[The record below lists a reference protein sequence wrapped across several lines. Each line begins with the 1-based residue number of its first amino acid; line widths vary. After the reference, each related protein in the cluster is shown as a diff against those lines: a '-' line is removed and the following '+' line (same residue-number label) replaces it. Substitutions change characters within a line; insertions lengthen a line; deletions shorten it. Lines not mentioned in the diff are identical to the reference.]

1 MEITYDYYRIFY
13 YVAMYKSFSKA
24 AKVLMSNQP
33 NITHFMNNLE
43 NQLGCKLFVRSNRGV
58 TLTAEG
64 EKLYQHV
71 SVAYQHLHAAE
82 AELAMER
89 SMESGSITISASE
102 IALHLLLLPILGRF
116 HKQYPGV
123 RLRLLNH
130 STPEA
135 VDAVKSG
142 KIDFAVVSTPVE
154 ADSPLETRMLRS
166 FREILIGGQSF
177 KELQGKTLS
186 LKELKNYP
194 LISLGRETMT
204 FRFYERLFLSYGIEF
219 APDTEA
225 ATTDQ
230 ILPLVRCEL
239 GLAFIPESMAGEA
252 LERGE
257 VIQAV
262 LKEKIPDRHICM
274 IYDSQHP
281 LNTAARSFRR
291 LLEEDCEKVN
301 TLNRGID

>member
-135 VDAVKSG
+135 VESVKNG
-142 KIDFAVVSTPVE
+142 LADFAVVTTPLQAKKPLKST
-154 ADSPLETRMLRS
+154 SLM
-166 FREILIGGQSF
+166 SF
-177 KELQGKTLS
+177 KEIAVGDHSFLGQGSTTYEFYSKFFLENDLVLS
-186 LKELKNYP
+186 
-194 LISLGRETMT
+194 
-204 FRFYERLFLSYGIEF
+204 
-219 APDTEA
+219 PDTEVE
-225 ATTDQ
+225 TIDQ
-230 ILPLVRCEL
+230 VLPLIMNGLGIGFLPELFVRPVIEERKVCQIPLKEN
-239 GLAFIPESMAGEA
+239 IPERKICLVENHTFPPSIAAEMFKKM
-252 LERGE
+252 L
-257 VIQAV
+257 V
-262 LKEKIPDRHICM
+262 LK
-274 IYDSQHP
+274 
-281 LNTAARSFRR
+281 
-291 LLEEDCEKVN
+291 
-301 TLNRGID
+301 